1 MNKFKCS
8 RSIGPLRITFFLA
21 LFCILAG
28 CNIGGVKEDVV
39 DYQSEKIIDAV
50 QRGEY
55 SSAYGTAV
63 SLYLKGFP
71 RAQDKAR
78 ELVRQYPQIARGA
91 EQYLASQFKGN
102 ASLYGSIEEFRS
114 AKQAEIDVYKYLVP
128 GSDASFLD
136 KTLTDAFNESRNLYP
151 IRYPENHIKAGQTYE
166 QFMGYV
172 TKPPIAKTE
181 LIAPDDPNLRAVV
194 YEYKFIPPQS
204 TGIAESLSHWFAFVN
219 KKLSFTG
226 VGGLKEAE
234 YQLFQHW
241 VADRLANK
249 KMNLSTAYKSIYA
262 KYQEL
267 YGQPD
272 ALTAEYVTYVIMLAD
287 KLDRKQISEA
297 ESEYLLA
304 QKRSEMAGKYQALQ
318 VQQAEQ
324 HRQQEMLNLQRQQL
338 ISQQEAQERAHA
350 LARSQMLLQG
360 GLGLMQLQQNERMI
374 NSINQPS
381 SYTIMPF
388 GQGWIMQGR

>member
-1 MNKFKCS
+1 MNNFKCCRWIS
-8 RSIGPLRITFFLA
+8 RLRIAFILA
-21 LFCILAG
+21 IIYILAG

-39 DYQSEKIIDAV
+39 DYQSEKIIAAV

-55 SSAYGTAV
+55 SSAYGTTV

-114 AKQAEIDVYKYLVP
+114 AKQPEIDVYKNLVP
-128 GSDASFLD
+128 ASDASFVD
-136 KTLTDAFNESRNLYP
+136 KALTDAFNESRKLYP
-151 IRYPENHIKAGQTYE
+151 IRYPENHIRAGQTYE
-166 QFMGYV
+166 QFVGYV

-181 LIAPDDPNLRAVV
+181 LIAPDDPKLRAVV
-194 YEYKFIPPQS
+194 YEYKFIPPKS
-204 TGIAESLSHWFAFVN
+204 AGISESLSHWFAFVN
-219 KKLSFTG
+219 QELMFTG

-249 KMNLSTAYKSIYA
+249 KMNLSTAYKSIYG

-287 KLDRKQISEA
+287 KLDKKQISET

-304 QKRSEMAGKYQALQ
+304 QKRSEMAEKYQALQ
-318 VQQAEQ
+318 AQQAEQ
-324 HRQQEMLNLQRQQL
+324 QRQQEMLNLQRQQMR
-338 ISQQEAQERAHA
+338 SQQEAQERTHA
-350 LARSQMLLQG
+350 LARSQLLLQG

-374 NSINQPS
+374 NSINQPKT
-381 SYTIMPF
+381 YTITPL